1 MQSSNPLK
9 IGFRQVGERDKVAI
23 QKRQP
28 VIVIFDVQCIAQA

>member
-23 QKRQP
+23 QKGQP
-28 VIVIFDVQCIAQA
+28 IVVIFDVQSIAQT